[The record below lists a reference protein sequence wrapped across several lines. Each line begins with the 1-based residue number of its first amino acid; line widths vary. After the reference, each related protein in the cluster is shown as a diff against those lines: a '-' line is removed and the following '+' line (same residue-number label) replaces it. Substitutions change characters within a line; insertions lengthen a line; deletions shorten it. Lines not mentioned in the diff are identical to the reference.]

1 MSSYIKTI
9 KETSVNAIAQIILV
23 PLVLITLP
31 VLTKNLTIEEYGL
44 WGLIFTTCS
53 LTMPF
58 TSLGLGT
65 AMSRFISSAKN
76 KKTVSDGFVSVLV
89 VRLILSL
96 IIAIIIFLFSEKIAN
111 AFFGSN
117 SQIVKII
124 SLFVV
129 ITTVEP
135 IFKRFLRIIRH
146 VKVLSSLKIIEGYGA
161 LSLYILVFYFGGGL
175 YGIISAIL
183 IFKIFL
189 ILFIAFYLRNKISYS
204 FPDFSILIKFLK
216 YGLPTLPSSMSFWIV
231 NLSDRYFISFF
242 LGTAALGIY
251 SACYSLGNI
260 PRMFSA
266 LINFILMIAVS
277 QLYDEGK
284 HDEVKVHLSF
294 ALKYFL
300 ILSIPFV
307 FGSLFMSESII
318 KLLTTKQIAEGSS
331 QITFIVSLAHLILGI
346 STVFSYVLLVT
357 KKTKI
362 LAYTWIISLPL
373 NLILNYIF
381 IPYVGAMGA
390 AYTTLLAYLIATIYV
405 VYYSN
410 KEFKFSIDWNFI
422 SKSIFSSII
431 MSAFILFFEKL
442 ENISI
447 IFTLILAIIIYFI
460 SLFVFGSF
468 NENEIK
474 FFKKIKSK

>member
-204 FPDFSILIKFLK
+204 FPDFSIFNRNIYYCPWASLEL
-216 YGLPTLPSSMSFWIV
+216 LSSPWHC
-231 NLSDRYFISFF
+231 L
-242 LGTAALGIY
+242 TASPG
-251 SACYSLGNI
+251 SPG
-260 PRMFSA
+260 PR
-266 LINFILMIAVS
+266 
-277 QLYDEGK
+277 
-284 HDEVKVHLSF
+284 HLR
-294 ALKYFL
+294 
-300 ILSIPFV
+300 
-307 FGSLFMSESII
+307 
-318 KLLTTKQIAEGSS
+318 Q
-331 QITFIVSLAHLILGI
+331 
-346 STVFSYVLLVT
+346 TVFLATLRSHWRSPVRRPAPAVRVVLGLG
-357 KKTKI
+357 
-362 LAYTWIISLPL
+362 ARAR
-373 NLILNYIF
+373 
-381 IPYVGAMGA
+381 VGLGLGPA
-390 AYTTLLAYLIATIYV
+390 A
-405 VYYSN
+405 S
-410 KEFKFSIDWNFI
+410 
-422 SKSIFSSII
+422 
-431 MSAFILFFEKL
+431 
-442 ENISI
+442 
-447 IFTLILAIIIYFI
+447 
-460 SLFVFGSF
+460 
-468 NENEIK
+468 
-474 FFKKIKSK
+474 

>member
-1 MSSYIKTI
+1 
-9 KETSVNAIAQIILV
+9 
-23 PLVLITLP
+23 
-31 VLTKNLTIEEYGL
+31 
-44 WGLIFTTCS
+44 
-53 LTMPF
+53 
-58 TSLGLGT
+58 
-65 AMSRFISSAKN
+65 
-76 KKTVSDGFVSVLV
+76 
-89 VRLILSL
+89 
-96 IIAIIIFLFSEKIAN
+96 
-111 AFFGSN
+111 
-117 SQIVKII
+117 
-124 SLFVV
+124 
-129 ITTVEP
+129 
-135 IFKRFLRIIRH
+135 
-146 VKVLSSLKIIEGYGA
+146 
-161 LSLYILVFYFGGGL
+161 
-175 YGIISAIL
+175 
-183 IFKIFL
+183 
-189 ILFIAFYLRNKISYS
+189 
-204 FPDFSILIKFLK
+204 
-216 YGLPTLPSSMSFWIV
+216 
-231 NLSDRYFISFF
+231 
-242 LGTAALGIY
+242 
-251 SACYSLGNI
+251 
-260 PRMFSA
+260 
-266 LINFILMIAVS
+266 MIAVS

-300 ILSIPFV
+300 MLSIPFV